1 MCPPMSAAA
10 SISAP
15 STRGPGRRRLEEGPA
30 LDQTRLVEALVRLTR
45 AEGVAALNMRRVAA
59 ELGVSPRLLYHF
71 VRDKEDMLDL
81 LGEAIIARNMPDIT
95 EPDWRQRLRNIA
107 AGVRAA
113 YAGYAGLP
121 AAILARSLSRVD
133 RVHARSL
140 HGAVFAAL
148 AQAGLSAE
156 KADEAY
162 ITFAALVL
170 GGMVM
175 VENIDERAND
185 LVVARDGIERR
196 LEMGIELLLFGI
208 DRASHAG

>member
-1 MCPPMSAAA
+1 
-10 SISAP
+10 
-15 STRGPGRRRLEEGPA
+15 
-30 LDQTRLVEALVRLTR
+30 
-45 AEGVAALNMRRVAA
+45 
-59 ELGVSPRLLYHF
+59 
-71 VRDKEDMLDL
+71 
-81 LGEAIIARNMPDIT
+81 
-95 EPDWRQRLRNIA
+95 
-107 AGVRAA
+107 
-113 YAGYAGLP
+113 
-121 AAILARSLSRVD
+121 VD